1 MSNAQE
7 GYTEIKTYETIRKEF
22 RMLLYSLLMLISP
35 LLLNSYLLMNISD
48 LSELGIVKK
57 VLYSIFAMISIIVM
71 IQGIIKIIHI
81 FKNIIQTNIK
91 ETLSLAYEDV
101 CYFNDVLEFPSEPGK
116 LYRRYYFMHEEGT
129 GDGEVCFKYPEKPC
143 QEISYDNPKTVM
155 GEELLNLCQVEE
167 VDFYDIRNLYD
178 GIVEGNMAINRH
190 EDNITR
196 ERIREIYQNQKLPN
210 YNNSETSKSL
220 HRLSERLMDIDK
232 QNQERIQKSVEN
244 NDEIIKKQS
253 HN

>member
-1 MSNAQE
+1 MNNAQE
-7 GYTEIKTYETIRKEF
+7 GYTEIKAYETIRKEF
-22 RMLLYSLLMLISP
+22 RMLLYSLLMFIFP
-35 LLLNSYLLMNISD
+35 LLLNTYLLMSIVD
-48 LSELGIVKK
+48 LSELRIIKK
-57 VLYSIFAMISIIVM
+57 VLYSIFAMISLIVM
-71 IQGIIKIIHI
+71 IKGMMKVIHI
-81 FKNIIQTNIK
+81 FKNITQTNIK
-91 ETLSLAYEDV
+91 ETLSLTYEDV

-116 LYRRYYFMHEEGT
+116 LYRRYYFMHEKGT
-129 GDGEVCFKYPEKPC
+129 GNGEVCFKYPEKPC
-143 QEISYDNPKTVM
+143 QEILYDNPKTVM
-155 GEELLNLCQVEE
+155 GEELLNLCQVKT
-167 VDFYDIRNLYD
+167 VNYYDIRNLYD

-244 NDEIIKKQS
+244 NDEIINKQS

>member
-22 RMLLYSLLMLISP
+22 RMLLYSILMLVSP
-35 LLLNSYLLMNISD
+35 LLLNTYLLMSIDNS
-48 LSELGIVKK
+48 SELGIIKK
-57 VLYSIFAMISIIVM
+57 VLYSIFAMMSIIVM
-71 IQGIIKIIHI
+71 IQGIIKIIHM
-81 FKNIIQTNIK
+81 FKNITQTNIK

-143 QEISYDNPKTVM
+143 KIVSYDNPKTVM
-155 GEELLNLCQVEE
+155 GEELLNLCQVE
-167 VDFYDIRNLYD
+167 VADCYDIRNLYD
-178 GIVEGNMAINRH
+178 AIVEGNMVLNQH

-210 YNNSETSKSL
+210 YKNSETSKSL

>member
-1 MSNAQE
+1 
-7 GYTEIKTYETIRKEF
+7 
-22 RMLLYSLLMLISP
+22 
-35 LLLNSYLLMNISD
+35 
-48 LSELGIVKK
+48 
-57 VLYSIFAMISIIVM
+57 
-71 IQGIIKIIHI
+71 
-81 FKNIIQTNIK
+81 
-91 ETLSLAYEDV
+91 
-101 CYFNDVLEFPSEPGK
+101 
-116 LYRRYYFMHEEGT
+116 
-129 GDGEVCFKYPEKPC
+129 
-143 QEISYDNPKTVM
+143 
-155 GEELLNLCQVEE
+155 
-167 VDFYDIRNLYD
+167 
-178 GIVEGNMAINRH
+178 MAINRH